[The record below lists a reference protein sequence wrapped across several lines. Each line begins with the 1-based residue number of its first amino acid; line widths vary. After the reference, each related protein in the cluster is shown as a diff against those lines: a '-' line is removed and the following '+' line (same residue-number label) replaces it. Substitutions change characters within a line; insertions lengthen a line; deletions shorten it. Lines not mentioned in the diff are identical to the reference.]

1 MSGNVGQAESE
12 EAVVGAATRLANRLA
27 GASADKAGNAASD
40 REALLK
46 DLRWLGKGIVHE
58 ILSDYSVKSLAR
70 MIHFSSWFILNACLL
85 VCSEGYSTV
94 DL

>member
-46 DLRWLGKGIVHE
+46 DLRWLGKGMNTLDIVHE

-70 MIHFSSWFILNACLL
+70 MIHFSSWFI
-85 VCSEGYSTV
+85 
-94 DL
+94 